1 MSEKPRVL
9 VLGGVG
15 FIGRN
20 FVEYLAKNQLCSKI
34 AVCDK
39 VLPETAGLSAEQLKL
54 FKEREDLVVY
64 KQINL
69 AREGNVVVSTQK
81 KILEKLFKQTDEK
94 IHFLVSILG
103 AIKVSHRRLTLLL
116 SLLSHYQKCF

>member
-1 MSEKPRVL
+1 MTDKPRVL

-39 VLPETAGLSAEQLKL
+39 VLPETAGLSNEQLKL
-54 FKEREDLVVY
+54 FKREDLVVY

-69 AREGNVVVSTQK
+69 AREGIYITTSN
-81 KILEKLFKQTDEK
+81 F
-94 IHFLVSILG
+94 
-103 AIKVSHRRLTLLL
+103 
-116 SLLSHYQKCF
+116 

>member
-1 MSEKPRVL
+1 MSDKPRVL

-69 AREGNVVVSTQK
+69 AREGNVVVPNA
-81 KILEKLFKQTDEK
+81 KILEKIIWKTFWKN
-94 IHFLVSILG
+94 
-103 AIKVSHRRLTLLL
+103 
-116 SLLSHYQKCF
+116 SLLFPFFGTHFKFHIVI